1 MEGLFMLNITNGDYF
16 NNYFKDNIDACAL
29 PFREAMMQG
38 CATKKIFS
46 KEFISARAISLGVQ
60 ENEYL
65 NNCADL
71 LSAIKDLKDEGQI
84 DLWFG
89 ADTFCQL
96 NLLTLLAYLEQVSFK
111 GKVFLHTID
120 DETFEIIGDKI
131 QVKLGYYT
139 QIYNDV
145 IIKRQRPKTLGVLNE
160 RAINLYFDYLSD
172 GGFLAQTVL
181 KNKEKSIQEIVVE
194 LLKISKEYGLS
205 DLLAKEL
212 IQRVLGK
219 K

>member
-1 MEGLFMLNITNGDYF
+1 MHL
-16 NNYFKDNIDACAL
+16 
-29 PFREAMMQG
+29 
-38 CATKKIFS
+38 
-46 KEFISARAISLGVQ
+46 
-60 ENEYL
+60 
-65 NNCADL
+65 
-71 LSAIKDLKDEGQI
+71 
-84 DLWFG
+84 
-89 ADTFCQL
+89 
-96 NLLTLLAYLEQVSFK
+96 
-111 GKVFLHTID
+111 ID
-120 DETFEIIGDKI
+120 DETFEFIGDKI
-131 QVKLGYYT
+131 QVKLGCYT

>member
-65 NNCADL
+65 KNCADL
-71 LSAIKDLKDEGQI
+71 LLAIKDLKDEGQI

-120 DETFEIIGDKI
+120 DETFEIIGKKT
-131 QVKLGYYT
+131 QVKLGVYN

-145 IIKRQRPKTLGVLNE
+145 ILNKRTPKDYGALSKRGVD
-160 RAINLYFDYLSD
+160 LYFDYLSTS
-172 GGFLAQTVL
+172 GFLAKIVKDNANLT
-181 KNKEKSIQEIVVE
+181 KKEIVVK
-194 LLKISKEYGLS
+194 LLQSSKDYGLS
-205 DLLAKEL
+205 DVLAGEL
-212 IQRVLGK
+212 IDRVLG
-219 K
+219 

>member
-1 MEGLFMLNITNGDYF
+1 MLNITNGDYF

-38 CATKKIFS
+38 CATAKIFS
-46 KEFISARAISLGVQ
+46 KEFISARAKSLGVQ

-71 LSAIKDLKDEGQI
+71 LSAIKDLKDEGQV

-120 DETFEIIGDKI
+120 DETFEIIGDKT
-131 QVKLGYYT
+131 QVSLGVYN

-145 IIKRQRPKTLGVLNE
+145 ILNKRTPKDYGALSKRGVD
-160 RAINLYFDYLSD
+160 LYFDFLSTS
-172 GGFLAQTVL
+172 GFLAKIVKDNANLT
-181 KNKEKSIQEIVVE
+181 KKEIGVK
-194 LLKISKEYGLS
+194 LLLSSKDYGLS
-205 DLLAKEL
+205 DVLAGEL
-212 IQRVLGK
+212 IDRVLG
-219 K
+219 

>member
-1 MEGLFMLNITNGDYF
+1 MLNITNGDYF
-16 NNYFKDNIDACAL
+16 NNYFKDNIDAYAL

-65 NNCADL
+65 KNCADL
-71 LSAIKDLKDEGQI
+71 LLAIKDLKDEGQI

-120 DETFEIIGDKI
+120 DETFEIIGKKT
-131 QVKLGYYT
+131 QVKLGVYN

-145 IIKRQRPKTLGVLNE
+145 ILNKRTPKDYGALSKRGVD
-160 RAINLYFDYLSD
+160 LYFDYLSTS
-172 GGFLAQTVL
+172 GFLAKIVKDNANLT
-181 KNKEKSIQEIVVE
+181 KKEIVIK
-194 LLKISKEYGLS
+194 LLLSSKDYGLS
-205 DLLAKEL
+205 DVLAGEL
-212 IQRVLGK
+212 IDRVLG
-219 K
+219 